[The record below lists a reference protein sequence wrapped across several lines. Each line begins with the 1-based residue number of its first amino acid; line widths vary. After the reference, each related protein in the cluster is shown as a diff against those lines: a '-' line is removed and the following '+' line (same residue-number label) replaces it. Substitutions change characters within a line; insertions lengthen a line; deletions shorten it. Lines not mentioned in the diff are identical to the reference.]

1 MPSDVADHA
10 ERRPAEPERIGE
22 PLVLAST
29 SAARRALL
37 ERLDVPFVVDAPA
50 FDETAHADRFEGT
63 SDAELALLLA
73 RGKAHSL
80 AARHPDR
87 WILAADQVAVLPGPP
102 RRRLDKPGREEV
114 AIEHLVALSGRTH
127 HLTTGV
133 VLLHPASGRQHEAV
147 DEQRLTLRAYDRAEA
162 EAYVRRHRPL
172 ECAGSYRIEDA
183 GIKLFERIEGQ
194 DYTGIMGLPLIA
206 VARLLRSVGVL

>member
-1 MPSDVADHA
+1 MKGHLEAA
-10 ERRPAEPERIGE
+10 

-37 ERLDVPFVVDAPA
+37 ERLEVPFIADVPA
-50 FDETAHADRFEGT
+50 FDEAAHADRFEGMT
-63 SDAELALLLA
+63 DAEFALMLAQ
-73 RGKAHSL
+73 GKAESL
-80 AARHPDR
+80 VARHPHR
-87 WILAADQVAVLPGPP
+87 FILAADQVAVLPGPP
-102 RRRLDKPGREEV
+102 RRRLDKPGHEDV
-114 AIEHLVALSGRTH
+114 AIEHLMALSGRTH

-133 VLLHPASGRQHEAV
+133 VLLHPGGSPRHEAV

-162 EAYVRRHRPL
+162 EDYVRRHRPL

-194 DYTGIMGLPLIA
+194 DFTGIMGLPLIA
-206 VARLLRSVGVL
+206 VARLLRAVGVL

>member
-1 MPSDVADHA
+1 VPGGLQEVVQVS
-10 ERRPAEPERIGE
+10 GT
-22 PLVLAST
+22 PLVLASI
-29 SAARRALL
+29 SAARRTLL
-37 ERLDVPFVVDAPA
+37 ERLEVPFVVDAPA
-50 FDETAHADRFEGT
+50 FDEAAHADRFEGMT
-63 SDAELALLLA
+63 DAEFALLLA
-73 RGKAHSL
+73 RGKAQSL

-102 RRRLDKPGREEV
+102 RRRLDKPGREDV
-114 AIEHLVALSGRTH
+114 AVEHLMALCGRTH

-133 VLLHPASGRQHEAV
+133 VLLHPGRGEQHEAV
-147 DEQRLTLRAYDRAEA
+147 DEQRLTLRPYDRAEA

-206 VARLLRSVGVL
+206 VAGLLRGVGVL

>member
-1 MPSDVADHA
+1 MT
-10 ERRPAEPERIGE
+10 RGE

-29 SAARRALL
+29 STARRGLL
-37 ERLDVPFVVDAPA
+37 ERLELPFEAAAPE
-50 FDETAHADRFEGT
+50 FDESAHRDRFGAM
-63 SDAELALLLA
+63 SDAEFALMLA
-73 RGKAHSL
+73 RGKARSL
-80 AARHPDR
+80 AERFGER

-102 RRRLDKPGREEV
+102 RRRLDKPGREDV
-114 AIEHLVALSGRTH
+114 AVEHLMALSGRTH

-133 VLLHPASGRQHEAV
+133 VLLHPGRGQVHEAV
-147 DEQRLTLRAYDRAEA
+147 DEQRLTLRAFDRSEA
-162 EAYVRRHRPL
+162 EAYVRRHQPF

-206 VARLLRSVGVL
+206 VAGLLRAAGVL

>member
-1 MPSDVADHA
+1 MKGHLEAA
-10 ERRPAEPERIGE
+10 

-37 ERLDVPFVVDAPA
+37 ERLEVPFIADVPA
-50 FDETAHADRFEGT
+50 FDEAAHADRFEGMT
-63 SDAELALLLA
+63 DAEFALMLAQ
-73 RGKAHSL
+73 GKAESL
-80 AARHPDR
+80 VARHPHR
-87 WILAADQVAVLPGPP
+87 FILAADQVAVLPGPP
-102 RRRLDKPGREEV
+102 RRRLDKPGHEDV
-114 AIEHLVALSGRTH
+114 AIEHLMALSGRTH

-133 VLLHPASGRQHEAV
+133 VLLHPGGSPRHEAV

-194 DYTGIMGLPLIA
+194 DFTGIMGLPLIA
-206 VARLLRSVGVL
+206 VARLLRAVGVL